1 MRKTLIALTLAA
13 ALPATAVFASPE
25 KGGPDVPPP
34 HMQGAHGCGPM
45 GPMGGPR
52 GEHGP
57 FGDLDLTKEQ
67 RQQIGKLMGEQMESR
82 REVTRKY
89 LDKLPA
95 ADKKAMEDELKAA
108 HAKNDSAIRA
118 LLTPEQ
124 QKLFDEKQKK
134 MEERRAEHAEFEAWK
149 AEKAAKAK
157 N

>member
-13 ALPATAVFASPE
+13 TLPAAAVFASPE

-34 HMQGAHGCGPM
+34 HMQGDHAGGPM
-45 GPMGGPR
+45 GGPMGGPR
-52 GEHGP
+52 GERGP
-57 FGDLDLTKEQ
+57 FGDLDLTTEQ
-67 RQQIGKLMGEQMESR
+67 RQQIGKLMGDQMESR
-82 REVTRKY
+82 RELTRKY

-108 HAKNDSAIRA
+108 RAKNDSAIRA

-124 QKLFDEKQKK
+124 QKRFDEKQKK

-149 AEKAAKAK
+149 AEKAK

>member
-13 ALPATAVFASPE
+13 ALPATAVFAAPE

-34 HMQGAHGCGPM
+34 HMQGEHGCGPKD
-45 GPMGGPR
+45 GPR

-57 FGDLDLTKEQ
+57 FGDLDLTREQ
-67 RQQIGKLMGEQMESR
+67 RQQVGRLMGDQMENR
-82 REVTRKY
+82 RELTRKY

-95 ADKKAMEDELKAA
+95 ADKKAMEDELEAA
-108 HAKNDSAIRA
+108 RAKNDSAIRA

-124 QKLFDEKQKK
+124 QKRFDEKQKE